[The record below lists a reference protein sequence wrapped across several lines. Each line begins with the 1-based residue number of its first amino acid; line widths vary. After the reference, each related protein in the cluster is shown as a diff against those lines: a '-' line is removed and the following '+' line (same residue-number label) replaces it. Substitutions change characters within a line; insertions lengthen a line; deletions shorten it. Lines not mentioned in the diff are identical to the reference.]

1 MKLGREQ
8 MSLKAD
14 KLEVSSETSGDGLI
28 QHVFDSPV
36 LQAEFE
42 ALASNEDR
50 LDFIRGIEELG
61 QLKNESTLSNDEV
74 IAALGLG

>member
-1 MKLGREQ
+1 

-14 KLEVSSETSGDGLI
+14 KLEVGSETSGDGLM

-42 ALASNEDR
+42 GLVSNEDR

-74 IAALGLG
+74 ISALGLG

>member
-1 MKLGREQ
+1 
-8 MSLKAD
+8 MSLKANE
-14 KLEVSSETSGDGLI
+14 LRVSPETSGDGLI

-36 LQAEFE
+36 FQSEFE

-61 QLKNESTLSNDEV
+61 QLNNESTLSNDEV

>member
-1 MKLGREQ
+1 M
-8 MSLKAD
+8 
-14 KLEVSSETSGDGLI
+14 I

-50 LDFIRGIEELG
+50 RDFIRGIEELG